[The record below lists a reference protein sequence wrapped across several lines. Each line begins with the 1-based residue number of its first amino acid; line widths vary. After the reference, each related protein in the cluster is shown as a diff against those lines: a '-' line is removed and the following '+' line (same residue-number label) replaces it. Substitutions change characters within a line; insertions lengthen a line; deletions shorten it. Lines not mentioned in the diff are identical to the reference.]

1 MYNYLIFRNFAGK
14 QMISPMNERICLYLT
29 LPPYLA
35 QWYAHECLEIEYKDK
50 EIVPADT
57 YQPLAPVTIPRG
69 SQESRILQCFLKKKP
84 QQFVKEPEDANI
96 ALVIPYF
103 HNKDPFYY
111 NYLGKYGREKLIDAI
126 RTRFQLQLWEELHT
140 FKNALSRQ
148 DNAIF
153 AFMEVHGIECNETN
167 WNAIAKIYQRLRN
180 AYYKQQS
187 RKNIKNS
194 HREKQPK

>member
-1 MYNYLIFRNFAGK
+1 
-14 QMISPMNERICLYLT
+14 MNERICLYLT

-50 EIVPADT
+50 EIVPAGT
-57 YQPLAPVTIPRG
+57 YKPLTPVTIPRG

-84 QQFVKEPEDANI
+84 QQFVKDPEDANI

-103 HNKDPFYY
+103 HNKDPFFY
-111 NYLGKYGREKLIDAI
+111 NYLGKYGREKLTDAI

-148 DNAIF
+148 DNAIY

-187 RKNIKNS
+187 RKNLKNS
-194 HREKQPK
+194 HREKLSE